1 MQTNRARAAKKI
13 LQSRLYWGIV
23 SPCLIVGMLIF
34 VFFLSRKDVSV
45 FPNSQTFYYNF
56 YSDSA
61 AGGDT
66 KILHQMA
73 SDSLLKIDYQ
83 INHKITTPYAGI
95 NIVPK
100 ESKSINLGHYNE
112 LTIKL
117 KGNEINGIGIALVTQ
132 NALKGN
138 DQKNLDILFYHIFKI
153 SPGINTYHI
162 HTNKFEI
169 PDWWGETNR
178 LEDASAIKPEL
189 KNLLAINVNSAFTP
203 ITGTI
208 QSLEI
213 YSLAFSRNNQPLFT
227 WIIVLELAF
236 VLLVFTALFFVEKI
250 KNEKQTITITY
261 KPIENKTIERSK
273 SDFIDF
279 INHNFQNSELT
290 LEMVSGETGVSQ
302 RRITNDIQNQFECNF
317 KTYINRLRINE
328 SKRLL
333 LETDLN
339 IGEIAFRVGFNNQS
353 HFNRVFKAE
362 MQISPTEFREK
373 HKK

>member
-153 SPGINTYHI
+153 SPGIHTYRMNTDQ
-162 HTNKFEI
+162 FEI
-169 PDWWGETNR
+169 PDWWGENNR
-178 LEDASAIKPEL
+178 IENASAIKPDL
-189 KNLLAINVNSAFTP
+189 KNLLAINVSGAFTP
-203 ITGTI
+203 NTGKI
-208 QSLEI
+208 QSFEI
-213 YSLAFSRNNQPLFT
+213 YSLTFTRNNKPLFT
-227 WIIVLELAF
+227 WIIALETAII
-236 VLLVFTALFFVEKI
+236 LLVFTALYFSEKI
-250 KNEKQTITITY
+250 REKKQTITINY

-333 LETDLN
+333 LETELN

-362 MQISPTEFREK
+362 LLISPTEFREK